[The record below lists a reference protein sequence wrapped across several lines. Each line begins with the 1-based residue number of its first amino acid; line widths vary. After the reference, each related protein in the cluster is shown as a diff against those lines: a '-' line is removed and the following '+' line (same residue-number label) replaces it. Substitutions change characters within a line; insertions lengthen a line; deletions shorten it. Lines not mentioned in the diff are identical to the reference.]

1 MRPKSIVLFDWLL
14 LGSIAVSAV
23 NTALSYDTM
32 AKLFRT
38 QPELAA
44 IGDAGGAVY
53 LGSHLF
59 SIAITLLLWFF
70 ISRRASNVA
79 KWILTGLTA
88 LGVLST
94 VNLVQTEQQSGL
106 PPYLLGF
113 AVALIALQAIAVAC
127 LFRKDAAAWL
137 EGKAPVDP
145 RDFA

>member
-1 MRPKSIVLFDWLL
+1 MRPKSIVLFDWLF
-14 LGSIAVSAV
+14 LGSVAVSAA

-32 AKLFRT
+32 SELFRT

-59 SIAITLLLWFF
+59 SIAISLLLWFF

-106 PPYLLGF
+106 PPYLLG
-113 AVALIALQAIAVAC
+113 VSILLIVLQAIAVVF